1 MNLNIAVVDDEEII
15 RQQIRGFIKKQ
26 KPEFYISDFATGEEL
41 LAAKADFDIIFLDI
55 QMEGMGGIEAARSL
69 RQKNMDAV
77 LVFITGMKE
86 YVFEA
91 FDVSA
96 FHYLLKPVGEKKFME
111 VLGRAVDEAGRRK
124 GQKEQQI
131 FIKTKNQG
139 YTLNLSSILY
149 IENRGK
155 KVEIHTTDMEEIIET
170 YATMDELEGQLG
182 GGFYRCHRGYLVNM
196 AHIVRY
202 DNDSISLSNG
212 GKVYLTRK
220 KHNEFVKAYMWYLQ
234 NGGVAC
240 V

>member
-1 MNLNIAVVDDEEII
+1 MNIAVVDDEEII
-15 RQQIRGFIKKQ
+15 RQQIHGFIKKQ

-55 QMEGMGGIEAARSL
+55 QMEGMGGIEAARTL

-96 FHYLLKPVGEKKFME
+96 FHYLLKPIGEKKFTE

-170 YATMDELEGQLG
+170 YATMDELERQLG

-196 AHIVRY
+196 AHIARY
-202 DNDSISLSNG
+202 DADSIFLSSG
-212 GKVYLTRK
+212 EKVYLTRK

-234 NGGVAC
+234 NGGVSC

>member
-1 MNLNIAVVDDEEII
+1 MNIAVVDDEEII
-15 RQQIRGFIKKQ
+15 RQQIHGFIKKQ

-77 LVFITGMKE
+77 LVFITGMRE

-96 FHYLLKPVGEKKFME
+96 FHYLLKPIGEKKFME

-170 YATMDELEGQLG
+170 YATMDELERQLG

-202 DNDSISLSNG
+202 DNDSIFLSNG

-234 NGGVAC
+234 NGGVSC

>member
-1 MNLNIAVVDDEEII
+1 MNIAVVDDEEVI
-15 RQQIRGFIKKQ
+15 REQISGFIKKRN
-26 KPEFYISDFATGEEL
+26 PGFNISGFATGEEL
-41 LAAKADFDIIFLDI
+41 LTADKEFDIIFLDI
-55 QMEGMGGIEAARSL
+55 QMEGMGGIEAARTL
-69 RQKNMDAV
+69 RQSNDDRV
-77 LVFITGMKE
+77 IIFITGIKE
-86 YVFEA
+86 HVFEA

-96 FHYLLKPVGEKKFME
+96 FHYLLKPIEESKFIE

-131 FIKTKNQG
+131 FIRTKNRG

-155 KVEIHTTDMEEIIET
+155 KVEIHTTDMEEIIEA

-202 DNDSISLSNG
+202 DNDSIFLSSG

-234 NGGVAC
+234 NGGVSC